1 VALAAI
7 AAASIAKSDPW
18 RTGIWA
24 MRLGLINFVLPFLFV
39 LNPTLIL
46 IGTPL
51 HIVHDV
57 TTACFA
63 VWLLA
68 AGLEGWLYGA
78 GAIGWLSRTLLVVGA
93 FGLLAPG
100 LYTDLVGL
108 GMLAIVYIGNR
119 FWRRRLAA

>member
-1 VALAAI
+1 
-7 AAASIAKSDPW
+7 
-18 RTGIWA
+18 

-63 VWLLA
+63 VWMLA
-68 AGLEGWLYGA
+68 AGLEGWLYGI
-78 GAIGWLSRTLLVVGA
+78 GAIGWLSRVAAGA
-93 FGLLAPG
+93 SPPSGCWRPG
-100 LYTDLVGL
+100 IYTDLVGIGL
-108 GMLAIVYIGNR
+108 LAIVYIGNKL
-119 FWRRRLAA
+119 WRRRPAT

>member
-1 VALAAI
+1 
-7 AAASIAKSDPW
+7 
-18 RTGIWA
+18 
-24 MRLGLINFVLPFLFV
+24 MLPFLFV

-68 AGLEGWLYGA
+68 SGLEGWLYGV
-78 GAIGWLSRTLLVVGA
+78 GAIGWLSRAALMVGA

-100 LYTDLVGL
+100 LYTDLVGAGL
-108 GMLAIVYIGNR
+108 LAVVYIGNKL
-119 FWRRRLAA
+119 WQRRPAT